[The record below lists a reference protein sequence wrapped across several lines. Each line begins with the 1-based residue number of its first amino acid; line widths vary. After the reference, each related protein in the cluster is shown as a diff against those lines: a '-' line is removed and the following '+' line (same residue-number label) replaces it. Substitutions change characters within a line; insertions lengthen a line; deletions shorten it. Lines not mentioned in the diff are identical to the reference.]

1 MKLINK
7 IKKLKKCIHVISLVS
22 WHHKN
27 DLTSMYSPL
36 TISDLKPA
44 TIINVST
51 IKGLFGLGV

>member
-1 MKLINK
+1 
-7 IKKLKKCIHVISLVS
+7 
-22 WHHKN
+22 
-27 DLTSMYSPL
+27 MYSPL